1 MKRWECTV
9 CGYIHEGDEPPQKCP
24 VCGADKSMFVLLEPE
39 QEAPEETGPIEPE
52 VQKTEAVP
60 ERPVSELQKNPLF
73 GQMLKHHVHPVSVHI
88 PNGVLPVSVIFIVL
102 SALFNFSG
110 LSQAAFYN
118 LVFVVA
124 SMPLVLFS
132 GYLEWQV
139 KYGGNLTRLFMVK
152 IACAGIVVL
161 TAIVL
166 VVWLYIDPQVA
177 VSSSSGRMSF
187 FIVNMVMLAAAAT
200 AGFIG
205 GKLLYKE

>member
-24 VCGADKSMFVLLEPE
+24 VCGADKSMFVLLGPE
-39 QEAPEETGPIEPE
+39 QEAPEETDSIEPE
-52 VQKTEAVP
+52 TQKTEAVP
-60 ERPVSELQKNPLF
+60 ELPVSELQKNPLF
-73 GQMLKHHVHPVSVHI
+73 EQMVKHHVHPVSVHI

-139 KYGGNLTRLFMVK
+139 KYGGNFTTLFAIKMTS
-152 IACAGIVVL
+152 AGIVVL

-187 FIVNMVMLAAAAT
+187 LVVNFIMLAAAGT
-200 AGFIG
+200 AGFYG
-205 GKLLYKE
+205 GKLVFKN

>member
-187 FIVNMVMLAAAAT
+187 LVVNFIMLAAAGT
-200 AGFIG
+200 AGFYG
-205 GKLLYKE
+205 GKLVFKN

>member
-39 QEAPEETGPIEPE
+39 QEAREETDSIKPETQEAEP
-52 VQKTEAVP
+52 VP
-60 ERPVSELQKNPLF
+60 ELPVSELQKNPLF
-73 GQMLKHHVHPVSVHI
+73 GQMVKHHVHPVSVHI
-88 PNGVLPVSVIFIVL
+88 PNGVLPVAVIFIVL
-102 SALFNFSG
+102 SAVFNLSG

-118 LVFVVA
+118 LVFVVV

-132 GYLEWQV
+132 GYLEWQM
-139 KYGGNLTRLFMVK
+139 KYGGNFTTLFVIKMTS
-152 IACAGIVVL
+152 AGIVVV

-187 FIVNMVMLAAAAT
+187 LIVNFIMLAAAGT
-200 AGFIG
+200 AGFYG
-205 GKLLYKE
+205 GKLVFKD